1 MPYKSDQKGLL
12 IPRELKRSTKLSE
25 EDKLEI
31 LNVRRYGTSYQKI
44 AYLFGVSKKRIM
56 QICKPEIEERDKKRF
71 KEQQKEGRF
80 YDKEKHRNYMKKH
93 RKYKHTLMDEGLLKD
108 KTKI

>member
-1 MPYKSDQKGLL
+1 MPYKSDQKGVL
-12 IPRELKRSTKLSE
+12 IPRELKRNVKLSE

-31 LNVRRYGTSYQKI
+31 LDVRRYGTSYQKI

-56 QICKPEIEERDKKRF
+56 QICNPEIEERDKKRF

-80 YDKEKHRNYMKKH
+80 YDKEKRRNYMKKH
-93 RKYKHTLMDEGLLKD
+93 RKYKYSLMNKGLLED
-108 KTKI
+108 KTKM